1 MCCGAPRSHS
11 SARGVVLQG
20 TRGSGSMLT
29 LLCGLPVQTNKTF
42 EAFTRHVV
50 RDVWE
55 RDFG

>member
-1 MCCGAPRSHS
+1 
-11 SARGVVLQG
+11 
-20 TRGSGSMLT
+20 MLT
-29 LLCGLPVQTNKTF
+29 LFPCLTSQTNKTF

>member
-1 MCCGAPRSHS
+1 
-11 SARGVVLQG
+11 
-20 TRGSGSMLT
+20 MLT